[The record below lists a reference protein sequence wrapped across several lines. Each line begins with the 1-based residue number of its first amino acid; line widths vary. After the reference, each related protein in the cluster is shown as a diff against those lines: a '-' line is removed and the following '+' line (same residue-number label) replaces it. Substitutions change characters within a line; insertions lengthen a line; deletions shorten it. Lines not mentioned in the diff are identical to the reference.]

1 MIEISERAQAHFRHL
16 LTTQGGPGWGVR
28 IRARDGGTPR
38 GECELAFCEPGDI
51 DGGEVVV
58 ECDGFSV
65 YVDGPSTRWFEGAV
79 IDYNDTATGGELAV
93 RAPHLRSAPP
103 GADAGLVE
111 QVSYVLETEINP
123 RLAAHRGNVSLR
135 EVEADGTVVLQFGGG
150 CHGCGAVDATLRQGV
165 ERTLRERIP
174 AITAVRDATD
184 HSSGEDPYYRGD
196 KGVSA
201 LGG

>member
-1 MIEISERAQAHFRHL
+1 MIEISERAQTHFRHL
-16 LTTQGGPGWGVR
+16 LATQGGPGWGVR

-51 DGGEVVV
+51 DGGEAVV

-79 IDYNDTATGGELAV
+79 IDYNDTATG
-93 RAPHLRSAPP
+93 
-103 GADAGLVE
+103 AGLVE

>member
-16 LTTQGGPGWGVR
+16 LATQGGPGWGVR

-38 GECELAFCEPGDI
+38 GECELAFCEPGDV
-51 DGGEVVV
+51 DGGEVVIA
-58 ECDGFSV
+58 CDGFSV
-65 YVDGPSTRWFEGAV
+65 YVDGPSARWFEGAA
-79 IDYNDTATGGELAV
+79 IDYDVTATGGELAV

-103 GADAGLVE
+103 DADAGLAA
-111 QVSYVLETEINP
+111 QVGYVLETEINP

-165 ERTLRERIP
+165 EKTLRERIP

-184 HSSGEDPYYRGD
+184 HSRGEDPYYRGS
-196 KGVSA
+196 KGASA